1 MGSLGQIL
9 NKGGRKERLESEK
22 SDSIMALNLLSKLFQ
37 PVAFFFFSPFLF
49 FSPSSVHFLL
59 ALTSVPHTFR

>member
-37 PVAFFFFSPFLF
+37 PVAFFFPPFLF